1 MNKDLLII
9 LAWPEGMTTAA
20 GAWYDKYFAKNGKY
34 RVGHSALVLVN
45 STTRKLH
52 YFDFGRYHTPIGFGR
67 IRDSETD
74 PDLSIN
80 RLAEISNN
88 QLTNIKQILLDTH
101 NNVACHGEGKLY
113 ASVVNKVNFSKAF
126 RYAKRWQKKGA
137 ISYGPFTLQG
147 TNCSRFVAEIARK
160 AIGSYII
167 RLRLR
172 FPFCLS
178 PSPKRNVAIGNK
190 NYYVV
195 GNGKCIKINRGL
207 IKAYFST
214 IEI

>member
-45 STTRKLH
+45 STTRKFH
-52 YFDFGRYHTPIGFGR
+52 YFDFGRYHTPVGFGR

-74 PDLSIN
+74 PDISIN
-80 RLAEISNN
+80 QLAEISNN
-88 QLTNIKQILLDTH
+88 QITNIKQILLEIY
-101 NNVACHGEGKLY
+101 NNDACHGEGKLY
-113 ASVVNKVNFSKAF
+113 ASVVNKVNFSNAF
-126 RYAKRWQKKGA
+126 NYAKKWQNKGV

-147 TNCSRFVAEIARK
+147 TNCSRFVASVARK
-160 AIGSYII
+160 AVGSYII
-167 RLRLR
+167 RLRLM

-195 GNGKCIKINRGL
+195 GDGKCIKIDRGV
-207 IKAYFST
+207 IKAYFSS